1 MEDSGNTGSI
11 INLIWAPFWTQI
23 MLGVRVWGQT
33 GMKDQG
39 SHDLASEFGPQRAQT
54 QLLFYSKVHT
64 FATLALGNEYLVDS
78 S

>member
-1 MEDSGNTGSI
+1 
-11 INLIWAPFWTQI
+11 